1 MHALTIAD
9 DDKTGVAMGGDLL
22 HKRPDRLRI
31 VLADLLTQIW
41 HQGYLFSLNFG
52 PATHLLI
59 QLAAGVK
66 IIINAQRYK
75 EDREKGDQRNKQLI
89 LKREL
94 HRSRT
99 AYSPYRHSIIFLS
112 RDVNVKKKL

>member
-1 MHALTIAD
+1 MHALPIAD

-89 LKREL
+89 LKESFIGPVLRI
-94 HRSRT
+94 HHT
-99 AYSPYRHSIIFLS
+99 GTLS
-112 RDVNVKKKL
+112 FFCHVT

>member
-1 MHALTIAD
+1 MHALPIAD

-31 VLADLLTQIW
+31 VLADLLTQI
-41 HQGYLFSLNFG
+41 GISYLFSLNFG

-75 EDREKGDQRNKQLI
+75 EGPR
-89 LKREL
+89 KR
-94 HRSRT
+94 RP
-99 AYSPYRHSIIFLS
+99 A
-112 RDVNVKKKL
+112 K